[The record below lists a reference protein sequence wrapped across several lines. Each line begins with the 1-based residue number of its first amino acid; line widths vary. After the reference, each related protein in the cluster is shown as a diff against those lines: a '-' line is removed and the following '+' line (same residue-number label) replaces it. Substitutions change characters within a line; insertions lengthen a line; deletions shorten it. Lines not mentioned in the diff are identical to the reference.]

1 MHPQDIIAALRKAG
15 YSQSRLA
22 REMRSRFGR
31 PMSHTAIGNVI
42 HNRGRSARVAA
53 KISRITGIAV
63 DVLFPGRYT
72 RAARRKK

>member
-31 PMSHTAIGNVI
+31 PMSHTAVGNVI
-42 HNRGRSARVAA
+42 HNRGRSRRVAA
-53 KISRITGIAV
+53 KISRITGIAL
-63 DVLFPGRYT
+63 DVLFPGLYT
-72 RAARRKK
+72 HRRKR